1 MTVPSAPG
9 VLLVLDGWGHAPASP
24 ANAITLA
31 HTPTLDALAAK
42 HPTTYVEASGEA
54 VGLLPGTVGNSEI
67 GHMVIGAGRPL
78 AYDSLLV
85 QHAIDA
91 GALRRHQ
98 PLTDTL
104 RRLADEDRALHLIGL
119 ASDGQIHAHVEHLG
133 ELLAIAATH
142 RVPRVWIHAITDGR
156 DVADGTAPDY
166 LRRIE
171 EIAAEAGTGRIAT
184 VSGRGYALDKSGDL
198 GLTRPVTE
206 AIADGGGRRAESAAV
221 AAARAPRGDVW
232 VEPTVVERT
241 VVEPTVVADGA
252 VADRAVADRAVADGD
267 AILFTNFR
275 SDRIQQ
281 LADHLLD
288 HLAATGRTV
297 SALSLAVYDT
307 RTPIPALV
315 QRADASGG
323 LADELERHGLRS
335 VRIAEQEKFEHVTY
349 YVNGRDER
357 RRPTEEHVKVI
368 GDGPPDYT
376 ARPEMN
382 LDKVTDAVVAAAA
395 REDVAL
401 VIANLAN
408 IDVVGHTGDA
418 EATVRATEF
427 TDHAVDRIR
436 VAAQAAGRWLLLV
449 GDHGNAE
456 LMARP
461 GPDGGPRPY
470 GGHTTNPVPL
480 VVVPAPGAVLPE
492 ELPAGGTLADVAP
505 TVLTLLGRP
514 SGPAMTGRS
523 LV

>member
-9 VLLVLDGWGHAPASP
+9 VLLVLDGWGHAPAAP

-31 HTPTLDALAAK
+31 DTPTLDGLVAK
-42 HPTTYVEASGEA
+42 HPTTHVAASGEA

-85 QHAIDA
+85 QHAIDE
-91 GALRRHQ
+91 GTLRRQEH
-98 PLTDTL
+98 LADTL
-104 RRLADEDRALHLIGL
+104 RRLADDDRALHLIGL
-119 ASDGQIHAHVEHLG
+119 ASDGQIHAHLEHLT
-133 ELLAIAATH
+133 ELLAIAAAH
-142 RVPRVWIHAITDGR
+142 HVPRVWIHAITDGR

-166 LRRIE
+166 LRRVE
-171 EIAAEAGTGRIAT
+171 EIAAETGTGRIAT

-198 GLTRPVTE
+198 DLTRPVTE
-206 AIADGGGRRAESAAV
+206 AIADGNGHRGEDAV
-221 AAARAPRGDVW
+221 AAAQAPRGDVW
-232 VEPTVVERT
+232 VEPTVV
-241 VVEPTVVADGA
+241 ADGT
-252 VADRAVADRAVADGD
+252 VTDGD
-267 AILFTNFR
+267 TILFTNFR

-281 LADHLLD
+281 LADHLLE

-297 SALSLAVYDT
+297 QALSLAVYDT

-315 QRADASGG
+315 QRSDASGG
-323 LADELERHGLRS
+323 LADELERHALRS
-335 VRIAEQEKFEHVTY
+335 VRIAEKEKFEHVTY

-357 RRPTEEHVKVI
+357 RRPTEEHIEVI
-368 GDGPPDYT
+368 GDVPPDYT
-376 ARPEMN
+376 ARPQMN
-382 LDKVTDAVVAAAA
+382 LEEVADAVVSATA
-395 REDVAL
+395 RDDVAL
-401 VIANLAN
+401 IVANLAN

-427 TDHAVDRIR
+427 TDDAVERIR
-436 VAAQAAGRWLLLV
+436 VAAHATGRWLLLV

-461 GPDGGPRPY
+461 GPDGTLRPY
-470 GGHTTNPVPL
+470 GGHTTNPVP
-480 VVVPAPGAVLPE
+480 VIVVPAPGTALPE
-492 ELPAGGTLADVAP
+492 ELPDNGTLADIAP

-514 SGPAMTGRS
+514 PGPAMTGRS